1 MAYTTRCPQ
10 CSQTGLP
17 ILFTRYAAAY
27 SSTTVGMAALD
38 SLKLSAPLQVTPGNV
53 RMQTA
58 KYNLRMLRAGYL
70 YIRLESLCRLPEWL
84 GFVVHPHGY
93 LTRIDIHH
101 PEKTTAEPACRPNEW
116 GANRSL
122 VWIKDAVNVS
132 GLQFMFHPDP
142 IDHEHL
148 KGVIDK
154 DPGKYMQ
161 SFDVAGWLKGVKAG
175 PDTVAPGAD
184 MSSWNVAEFKA
195 LKDET
200 LRNALEPQLYG
211 LMGSNATE
219 RGWGD
224 YERKRFVETDHY
236 LITGEPAGKI
246 TVEEIS
252 AVKQL
257 DYAGAHGKRLE
268 GIAELLAGNGG
279 AIVACE
285 DAIGIAQE
293 LGHLQAEAQAIYVH
307 WQASGANGHH
317 KDVSNE
323 WVFQSAVG
331 AKGVM
336 LLAQQGAIARIER
349 GFEQSARLHAPLP
362 QDPVDAA
369 NERARRAAARA
380 ANQQRELNSAHSAV
394 QTACKQ
400 LLDQEATRD
409 ILQEQEAWQGQ
420 AQGKVAALGSDQNNW
435 LSSAALLKV
444 MGRFSKQDAKVDKP
458 GGGAALSLHLAQC
471 MAGMENHEAGRNA
484 LQAMNPS
491 SENLLSRL
499 LCFNSATLRAAHK
512 HLEDAKPP
520 ATLTPDAEPEASMA
534 DTLATNLKLI
544 AGRLALGDKALGFI
558 EEAGKAD
565 VPAMLR
571 KMAWAGHVFSLL
583 SARALTGVNG
593 LPKSKLE
600 ARLVQHLAL
609 AGMSTMGSTVNK
621 AVAQLQGDA
630 AENAKRIAQRAKKL
644 ESLANPATQVGKV
657 AALERARSA
666 APGTRAAMLSALM
679 DLGSAVIKGNQF
691 GTKLDKRSAFDLT
704 GQMLQGIGTL
714 YDWRAKVYEETI
726 FKGVRGHDVY
736 KYKALSEGLDSIN
749 ALHLRSLRLAAFKF
763 LGPAALFSVVLDG
776 TDAWKSGQR
785 GQRGLATAQAAS
797 AAGTVLTVFGAG
809 ASIFAAG
816 IGTGAAAWGIAAAI
830 LGLVGAVLAIG
841 STIFVLLLS
850 EDRWITWLRDIPLN
864 KDRKGKRPIHENL
877 QDTLQELANARSEQQ
892 AA

>member
-1 MAYTTRCPQ
+1 MAHTTRCPQ
-10 CSQTGLP
+10 CAQTGLP
-17 ILFTRYAAAY
+17 ILFTRYAVAY
-27 SSTTVGMAALD
+27 SATNVGMAALD
-38 SLKLSAPLQVTPGNV
+38 SLKLSAPLQATPGNV

-70 YIRLESLCRLPEWL
+70 YIRLESVCRLPEWL

-93 LTRIDIHH
+93 LTRIDVHH

-122 VWIKDAVNVS
+122 VWIKDAVDVS

-148 KGVIDK
+148 KAVIDK

-161 SFDVAGWLKGVKAG
+161 SFDVAGWLKGARTG

-184 MSSWNVAEFKA
+184 TNGWNVAEFKA
-195 LKDET
+195 LNHEAV
-200 LRNALEPQLYG
+200 RNALEPQLYG
-211 LMGSNATE
+211 LMGGNPSE

-224 YERKRFVETDHY
+224 YESRRFVETDQY
-236 LITGEPAGKI
+236 LLTGEHAGKI
-246 TVEEIS
+246 MVEEIS

-257 DYAGAHGKRLE
+257 DYLGAHGKRLE
-268 GIAELLAGNGG
+268 GIARYLGDGGG

-293 LGHLQAEAQAIYVH
+293 LGHLQAEAQTIYAH
-307 WQASGANGHH
+307 WQASSANGHH

-323 WVFQSAVG
+323 WVFQAAVG
-331 AKGVM
+331 VKSVM
-336 LLAQQGAIARIER
+336 SLAQQGAIARVER
-349 GFEQSARLHAPLP
+349 GFEQSARFQAPLP
-362 QDPVDAA
+362 QDPLEASR
-369 NERARRAAARA
+369 ERARRATARA
-380 ANQQRELNSAHSAV
+380 ANHQRELNSAHSAV
-394 QTACKQ
+394 QAACNQ

-409 ILQEQEAWQGQ
+409 ILKEQEAWQGQ
-420 AQGKVAALGSDQNNW
+420 AQAKVAALGSDQNNW
-435 LSSAALLKV
+435 LSSNALLKV
-444 MGRFSKQDAKVDKP
+444 MGRFSKQDAKVNKP

-491 SENLLSRL
+491 GENLLSRL
-499 LCFNSATLRAAHK
+499 LCFNNATLRAAHK

-520 ATLTPDAEPEASMA
+520 AVLTPEAEPEASMA
-534 DTLATNLKLI
+534 DALATSLKLI

-565 VPAMLR
+565 APAMLR

-583 SARALTGVNG
+583 SARALTGING

-609 AGMSTMGSTVNK
+609 AGMSTMGSTVDK
-621 AVAQLQGDA
+621 AVAQLQSDA
-630 AENAKRIAQRAKKL
+630 AENTKRIAQRAKKL
-644 ESLANPATQVGKV
+644 ESLANPTTQVGKA
-657 AALERARSA
+657 AALERVRSA
-666 APGTRAAMLSALM
+666 APGTRAAMLGALM

-691 GTKLDKRSAFDLT
+691 GTKLDKRGAFDLT
-704 GQMLQGIGTL
+704 GQLLQGIGSL

-726 FKGVRGHDVY
+726 FKGVRGYDVY

-749 ALHLRSLRLAAFKF
+749 ALHLRSLRSTAFKF

-776 TDAWKSGQR
+776 MDAWKSYRR
-785 GQRGLATAQAAS
+785 GSNSLLLAQLAS
-797 AAGTVLTVFGAG
+797 VAGTVFTVFGTG
-809 ASIFAAG
+809 SSIFAAG
-816 IGTGAAAWGIAAAI
+816 IGAGAAAWGVAAAA
-830 LGLVGAVLAIG
+830 LGLLGAALVIG
-841 STIFVLLLS
+841 STIFALLLS
-850 EDRWITWLRDIPLN
+850 EERWITWLRDIPLN
-864 KDRKGKRPIHENL
+864 KERKGRQPIHESL
-877 QDTLQELANARSEQQ
+877 QDTLQELANARKELQL
-892 AA
+892 A